1 MSPEVDSD
9 KTEFQWG
16 VPDLDQIRSFLMYNL
31 LWTQTEVDEVMVPL
45 VQDMNKKKLEG
56 RQSTIS
62 EFFPQEYIQSRK
74 ELNLGKRL
82 KTAANKLKKQK
93 HL

>member
-1 MSPEVDSD
+1 M
-9 KTEFQWG
+9 G
-16 VPDLDQIRSFLMYNL
+16 VPDLDQIRSFNVQP

-74 ELNLGKRL
+74 ELNLW
-82 KTAANKLKKQK
+82 
-93 HL
+93 